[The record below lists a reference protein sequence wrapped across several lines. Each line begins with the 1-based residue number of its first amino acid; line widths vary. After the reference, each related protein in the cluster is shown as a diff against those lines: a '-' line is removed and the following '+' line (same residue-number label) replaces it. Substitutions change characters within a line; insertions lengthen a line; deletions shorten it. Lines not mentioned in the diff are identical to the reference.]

1 MDSQLSLAINAAK
14 DAALWHSDGM
24 GSSHHGSALLCNGL
38 HIASAH
44 NTPLRHAE
52 ENAMQLVSLGKCGKF
67 VQRRDVGH
75 MSDAM
80 LGR

>member
-1 MDSQLSLAINAAK
+1 MDSQLSRAIAAAT

-24 GSSHHGSALLCNGL
+24 GSSHHGSALLCDGL
-38 HIASAH
+38 HVASAH

-52 ENAMQLVSLGKCGKF
+52 VNAMQLVSLGKCGKF
-67 VQRRDVGH
+67 VHCRDVGY
-75 MSDAM
+75 MPDAM